1 MPDRFELEVATPE
14 RLFTRENVESAELP
28 GSKGSLGI
36 LPGHAPLVDQLR
48 AGVLS
53 YSVGGRQWYIA
64 VSGGFIEVLPG
75 HVRVLADVAERPED
89 IDVDRARAALERAR
103 QAVANAT
110 TPEGAVEAS
119 AAVERAEARIA
130 VAERK

>member
-14 RLFTRENVESAELP
+14 RLMTRESVESAELP
-28 GSKGSLGI
+28 GSKGALGI

-53 YSVGGRQWYIA
+53 YSVGGQQRYIA
-64 VSGGFIEVLPG
+64 VSGGFIEVTPG

-89 IDVDRARAALERAR
+89 IDVPRAKTALQRARE
-103 QAVANAT
+103 AVATAT
-110 TPEGAVEAS
+110 TPESAAESAV
-119 AAVERAEARIA
+119 AVERAEARIA
-130 VAERK
+130 VADRK

>member
-1 MPDRFELEVATPE
+1 MPDLFELEVATPE
-14 RLFTRENVESAELP
+14 RLFTRESVESVELP

-53 YSVGGRQWYIA
+53 YSVSGRQRYIA
-64 VSGGFIEVLPG
+64 VSGGFIEVLFS
-75 HVRVLADVAERPED
+75 HVRVLADVAERPEE
-89 IDVDRARAALERAR
+89 IDVGRARAALERSR

-110 TPEGAVEAS
+110 TPEAAAEAS

-130 VAERK
+130 AAERK